1 MTQAEARPLTV
12 PILTRFACCSPQLDP
27 LPREWADGDGMT
39 SRAWCARRRGN
50 CVSMLVSQ
58 LYRLTDLLT
67 RPTETGETARDAD
80 DSRQA
85 DHQGSARRTGMPE
98 TRKTHVVR
106 LITQRSRGSNPAPA
120 TRQDGSP
127 EVIWRAVF
135 VANVTNFVTSGCL
148 SPPHRSPVPRL

>member
-1 MTQAEARPLTV
+1 V

-85 DHQGSARRTGMPE
+85 DHQVSKTYRDAGDEEDARRTAHNPE
-98 TRKTHVVR
+98 VA
-106 LITQRSRGSNPAPA
+106 GSNPAPA

>member
-1 MTQAEARPLTV
+1 M
-12 PILTRFACCSPQLDP
+12 PILTRFAYCSPQLDP

-85 DHQGSARRTGMPE
+85 DHQVSKTYRDAGDEEDARRTAHNPE
-98 TRKTHVVR
+98 VAGFKSRPRYQARR
-106 LITQRSRGSNPAPA
+106 LSRGDLAGRFRCQCDQLCNQRVPKSASSIPSAPA
-120 TRQDGSP
+120 MSP
-127 EVIWRAVF
+127 E
-135 VANVTNFVTSGCL
+135 SGK
-148 SPPHRSPVPRL
+148 

>member
-1 MTQAEARPLTV
+1 M
-12 PILTRFACCSPQLDP
+12 
-27 LPREWADGDGMT
+27 
-39 SRAWCARRRGN
+39 
-50 CVSMLVSQ
+50 SMLVSQ

-85 DHQGSARRTGMPE
+85 DHHVSKTHRDAGDEEDARRTAHNPE
-98 TRKTHVVR
+98 VA
-106 LITQRSRGSNPAPA
+106 GSNPAPA

>member
-1 MTQAEARPLTV
+1 M

-85 DHQGSARRTGMPE
+85 DHQVSKTYRDAGDEEDARRTAHNPE
-98 TRKTHVVR
+98 VA
-106 LITQRSRGSNPAPA
+106 GSNPAPA

>member
-1 MTQAEARPLTV
+1 M
-12 PILTRFACCSPQLDP
+12 PILTNFAYCSPQLDP

-85 DHQGSARRTGMPE
+85 DHQVSKTYRDARDEEDARRTAHNPE
-98 TRKTHVVR
+98 VA
-106 LITQRSRGSNPAPA
+106 GSNPAPA